1 MSAQGGGGCLPRGV
15 CRGGGSAPGEGC
27 LPRGRGVCLEGVH
40 LPLWTEFLTHTC
52 ESIIFPQLRLR
63 TVTTRILPDLFSI
76 FVFVIGIM
84 LNFDTNFD
92 VDTNVNVTCEQGF
105 MKKKA
110 LK

>member
-15 CRGGGSAPGEGC
+15 CPGVSVGGC

-40 LPLWTEFLTHTC
+40 PPLWTEFLTHTC

-84 LNFDTNFD
+84 LYFDTNVD

-105 MKKKA
+105 MKKKH
-110 LK
+110 